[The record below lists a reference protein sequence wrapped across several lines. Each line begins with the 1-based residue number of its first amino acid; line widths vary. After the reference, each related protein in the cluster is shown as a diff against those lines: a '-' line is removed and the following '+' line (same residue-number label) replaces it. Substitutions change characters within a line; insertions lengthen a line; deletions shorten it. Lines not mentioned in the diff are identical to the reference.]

1 VKITGSTP
9 FYGLFGAPV
18 SHSLSPLL
26 HNGWIQEHG
35 FDGVYLGFPIGND
48 RFEQALEGLF
58 EAGLQ
63 GANVTAPFKERAAEA
78 CIERSIE
85 AQASG
90 SVNCLVRQENG
101 FSGDSTD
108 GSGFIADLDARAPE
122 WRALSGQIVIL
133 GAGGAARSI
142 LQALCRQGLGPI
154 ALVNRNLERGHQT
167 ASTVTDADIAVH
179 AWADRNR
186 ALKGAGLIINAT
198 NAGMNHI
205 NPMDLDL
212 SETHR
217 DAMIYDSVYAPR
229 ATALLASAKAQ
240 NRQTLDG
247 LGMLV
252 GQGAL
257 AFQAWFGVFPDLKS
271 GLKRLE
277 ESLSS

>member
-26 HNGWIQEHG
+26 QNGWIQENG
-35 FDGVYLGFPIGND
+35 FDGVYLGLPIGND
-48 RFEQALEGLF
+48 RFELALEGMF
-58 EAGLQ
+58 QAGLQ

-90 SVNCLVRQENG
+90 SVNCLVRQESG

-108 GSGFIADLDARAPE
+108 GNGFIADLDARAPN
-122 WRALSGQIVIL
+122 WRALTAQIVIL

-142 LQALCRQGLGPI
+142 LQALCRHGLGPI
-154 ALVNRNLERGHQT
+154 ALVNRSPERAHQT
-167 ASTVTDADIAVH
+167 AATVTKADISVY
-179 AWADRNR
+179 AWADMAI
-186 ALKGAGLIINAT
+186 ALKGASLIINAT
-198 NAGMNHI
+198 NAGMNHV
-205 NPMDLDL
+205 NPMTLDF

-217 DAMIYDSVYAPR
+217 DALIYDTVYAPR
-229 ATALLASAKAQ
+229 ATALLESAKVQ

-271 GLKRLE
+271 GMKRLE
-277 ESLSS
+277 EGMSS